1 MTYKSWSDW
10 YNDIR
15 EEDIEIATDTINFL
29 EEKLANFKSDDE
41 NDKNN
46 RKIERLELSI
56 KSIKY
61 YFSMK

>member
-1 MTYKSWSDW
+1 MTYKSWSEW

-41 NDKNN
+41 NDKNK

>member
-1 MTYKSWSDW
+1 MAYKSWSDW
-10 YNDIR
+10 YNDIT

-29 EEKLANFKSDDE
+29 KEKLANFKSDNE
-41 NDKNN
+41 NDKNK

>member
-41 NDKNN
+41 NYKNK
-46 RKIERLELSI
+46 RKIEILELSI

>member
-41 NDKNN
+41 NDKNK